1 MHLIVPNVI
10 FKTVKKLAFLGTI
23 KEGKNASEI
32 TSKYFQC
39 LFLND
44 YLNYRMFYNFLKNT
58 KLDI

>member
-39 LFLND
+39 LFLNN
-44 YLNYRMFYNFLKNT
+44 YLNYRMFYNL
-58 KLDI
+58 